1 MTLNRIANVLK
12 QTALR
17 LGLVVALIVNSIFF
31 LRAQAPVG
39 NAAAGAK
46 NESEEV
52 IRVYFEY
59 NIAKIN
65 RSYMSNPEA
74 FARIAA
80 LVDAGTLNG
89 AEVISYSSPEG
100 DYGYNT
106 RLSARRAN
114 AVQSYLLRHYP
125 SLEGKVTVNPGTE
138 SWQKLRRDVTAD
150 DRLSSSIRSAIIDI
164 IDSDAKPDEKERALK
179 ALPEYRSLYAHYFSA
194 LRYAEIVVKGG
205 ASEAQISSGSS
216 NADVTGSASSNTNN
230 SGEAD
235 VTGTTSSDAD
245 VTGNASNTPGET
257 DVTGSAKGGSK
268 VYFMV
273 NDNEVRP
280 AYLDNE
286 SNLLELRSILTNP
299 AAKVNSITVVGTASP
314 EGPEAHNE
322 ELAAA
327 RAQAMVDYIT
337 EIRPDLAGQISV
349 EVKPENWDG
358 LREAVLAEP
367 SLSEEQKQEVIAIID
382 SNDSPD
388 RKERHLR
395 KTSAWRTIRRKIL
408 PVLRYSSIGN
418 IEFTQAADTSKAGVD
433 TTVVVTPADT
443 TTITPADTTVTTTP
457 ADTTGNVV
465 PQVDTTKTT
474 PITGDNTPVIGGG
487 EPAYKVR
494 PMVMALKTNL
504 LYDAVTALNFEV
516 EVPIGKNFS
525 IMAEDVF
532 PWWETGNKY
541 CFQMWEI
548 GIEPRYWFNSWDVK
562 SANKLQG
569 FFVGPYLMSSKYDF
583 QYDKSL
589 NYQGEYWSAGVSAG
603 YSKPISNLFNLEF
616 SLSVG
621 YMHTDYRHYMPTD
634 DYSKLIRDPYNVGSV
649 SYFGPTKAKISLVM
663 PLPFNT
669 KRLEVR

>member
-1 MTLNRIANVLK
+1 MAEIRTVNVLK
-12 QTALR
+12 QVALR
-17 LGLVVALIVNSIFF
+17 LGLVLAFFLFFSLFF
-31 LRAQAPVG
+31 LRAQAP
-39 NAAAGAK
+39 AGASSVPA
-46 NESEEV
+46 SETDGEL
-52 IRVYFEY
+52 IRVFFPY
-59 NIAKIN
+59 NSPKIDVN
-65 RSYMSNPEA
+65 YMSNSAA

-80 LVDAGTLNG
+80 LMDG
-89 AEVISYSSPEG
+89 AALDNASLEIVSYSSPEG
-100 DYGYNT
+100 DYKYNT

-114 AVQSYLLRHYP
+114 ALRSYLVATYP
-125 SLEGKVTVNPGTE
+125 ALDGKVSVNPGTE
-138 SWQKLRRDVTAD
+138 SWAKLRAD
-150 DRLSSSIRSAIIDI
+150 IIADSRLSDDIRNTVISI
-164 IDSDAKPDEKERALK
+164 IDSDATPDQKEATLK
-179 ALPEYRSLYAHYFSA
+179 AMPEYRELYANYFKA
-194 LRYAEIVVKGG
+194 LRYAEIVVKGVSSS
-205 ASEAQISSGSS
+205 AHAATEA
-216 NADVTGSASSNTNN
+216 
-230 SGEAD
+230 EK
-235 VTGTTSSDAD
+235 
-245 VTGNASNTPGET
+245 T
-257 DVTGSAKGGSK
+257 DVEDGAAAQASVDGPKAGTK

-273 NDNEVRP
+273 NDTEVRP
-280 AYLDNE
+280 AYMDNE
-286 SNLLELRSILTNP
+286 SNLLQLRSILSNP
-299 AAKVNSITVVGTASP
+299 AAEIDNIVVVGTASP
-314 EGPEAHNE
+314 EGPEAKND

-327 RAQAMVDYIT
+327 RAQALVDYIV
-337 EIRPDLAGQISV
+337 ENCPAAAGKVTVQ
-349 EVKPENWDG
+349 VKGEDWDG
-358 LREAVLAEP
+358 LRAAVVAEP
-367 SLSEEQKQEVIAIID
+367 SLTDEQKEEVLAIID
-382 SNDSPD
+382 GEETPA
-388 RKERHLR
+388 RKEALLK

-443 TTITPADTTVTTTP
+443 TTTITPADTTVTTTP

-474 PITGDNTPVIGGG
+474 PITGDTTPIIGGG
-487 EPAYKVR
+487 EPAYKER

>member
-1 MTLNRIANVLK
+1 MTNNRIASILI
-12 QTALR
+12 QTVSK
-17 LGLVVALIVNSIFF
+17 LGLALALFTFASLFF
-31 LRAQAPVG
+31 LRAQAPASSAYVLEAEDG
-39 NAAAGAK
+39 
-46 NESEEV
+46 SEI
-52 IRVYFEY
+52 IRVFFPY
-59 NIAKIN
+59 NSPKIDVN
-65 RSYMSNPEA
+65 YMSNTEA
-74 FARIAA
+74 MARIAA
-80 LVDAGTLNG
+80 LMDG
-89 AEVISYSSPEG
+89 AALDNASLEVVSYSSPEG
-100 DYGYNT
+100 DYKYNT
-106 RLSARRAN
+106 RLSARRAS
-114 AVQSYLLRHYP
+114 ALRSYLVSTYP
-125 SLEGKVTVNPGTE
+125 ALDGKVSVNPGTE
-138 SWQKLRRDVTAD
+138 SWAKLRSDVLAD
-150 DRLSSSIRSAIIDI
+150 SRLSDDFRNTVISI
-164 IDSDAKPDEKERALK
+164 IDSNATPDEKESTLK
-179 ALPEYRSLYAHYFSA
+179 AMPEYREFYANYFKA
-194 LRYAEIVVKGG
+194 LRYAEIVVKGV
-205 ASEAQISSGSS
+205 ASSSAQASSSEMAGDAAKDG
-216 NADVTGSASSNTNN
+216 NVNGNDASASA
-230 SGEAD
+230 E
-235 VTGTTSSDAD
+235 
-245 VTGNASNTPGET
+245 NTPDGPKAGT
-257 DVTGSAKGGSK
+257 K

-273 NDNEVRP
+273 NDTEVRP
-280 AYLDNE
+280 AYMDNE
-286 SNLLELRSILTNP
+286 SNLLQLRNILSNP
-299 AAKVNSITVVGTASP
+299 ALNIDNIVVVGTASP
-314 EGPEAHNE
+314 EGPEAKND

-327 RAQAMVDYIT
+327 RAQALVDYIV
-337 EIRPDLAGQISV
+337 ENCPAAAGKVTVQ
-349 EVKPENWDG
+349 VKGEDWDG
-358 LREAVLAEP
+358 LRAAVVAEP
-367 SLSEEQKQEVIAIID
+367 SLTDEQKEEVLAIID
-382 SNDSPD
+382 GEETPA
-388 RKERHLR
+388 RKEVLLK

-443 TTITPADTTVTTTP
+443 TKITPADTTVTTTP